1 MGSSIKD
8 IATTAG
14 TGGLN
19 KVGGALGISSG
30 DTQGAFY
37 TPQQQASNNYM
48 GFANNYDDQMRD
60 IESGVQGGA
69 LTSGVYGT
77 GGLQSQLGTEGQQL
91 ANQGFNLTQGD
102 QQAYGQA
109 SGDISR
115 LFGQQDQAASQALQ
129 RRGLGSASSG
139 AAGAT
144 FSGLAGNKNEML
156 AKAQTDIAQK
166 RMQDTQNRLMQNRQ
180 LQAQLASQG
189 GALADAR
196 LGQKGQNLFNAANL
210 QNQDNA
216 QSRQSLQDQQ
226 ANVHP
231 GLFSTIGQGLQS
243 GIGQVATAAP
253 GAAFGAATGSPA
265 GLGGGSALGGKQNT
279 MGGQNSQSYGN
290 YA

>member
-1 MGSSIKD
+1 MGDAIKTV
-8 IATTAG
+8 A

-19 KVGGALGISSG
+19 KVGGALGLSTG
-30 DTQGAFY
+30 DSQGAYY
-37 TPQQQASNNYM
+37 TPQQQATNNYST
-48 GFANNYDDQMRD
+48 FASDYDDQMRD
-60 IESGVQGGA
+60 IEGGIQNGA
-69 LTSGVYGT
+69 LTSGVYGA

-115 LFGQQDQAASQALQ
+115 LFGQQDQAAAQSLS
-129 RRGLGSASSG
+129 RRGLGSAASGASG
-139 AAGAT
+139 AAY
-144 FSGLAGNKNEML
+144 SGLAGNKNEML

-166 RMQDTQNRLMQNRQ
+166 RMQDTQSRLMQNRQ
-180 LQAQLASQG
+180 LQSQLAAQG
-189 GALADAR
+189 GALSGAR
-196 LGQKGQNLFNAANL
+196 LGQKGENLYNAATL
-210 QNQDNA
+210 QNQANQ
-216 QSRQSLQDQQ
+216 QSRQSMEDQK

-243 GIGQVATAAP
+243 GIGQVASAAP

-265 GLGGGSALGGKQNT
+265 GLGGGPALGGKQNT
-279 MGGQNSQSYGN
+279 MSGMGSKSYGN